1 MYIHKKECFDAGKEG
16 EGREEMERRE
26 EREEK
31 EGKGR
36 KGRNVRE
43 WRKGNK
49 EGREG
54 RKPRKFSIHQYLLCE
69 RGEEEKSIHFI
80 LIQTDRWIYNKGVKK
95 K

>member
-1 MYIHKKECFDAGKEG
+1 MLYIHKKECFDAGIEG

-26 EREEK
+26 EKEEK

-43 WRKGNK
+43 GK
-49 EGREG
+49 EG
-54 RKPRKFSIHQYLLCE
+54 RKPRKFSIHHYLLCE
-69 RGEEEKSIHFI
+69 RDEEEKSIHFL

-95 K
+95 

>member
-1 MYIHKKECFDAGKEG
+1 MYTHKKECFDAGKEG
-16 EGREEMERRE
+16 ERREEMERRE

-43 WRKGNK
+43 GK
-49 EGREG
+49 EG

-69 RGEEEKSIHFI
+69 RGEEEKSIHFL

-95 K
+95 